1 MKKKNDRPITPQEA
15 AEVARKLRRALYINH
30 ASYLCTASN
39 ISPEE
44 RLVAPYLHKGLC
56 KNDYEAAMRWLRE
69 YLGDSD
75 ILQYP
80 TDLSDLLCDFQKEL
94 HKKIPTNYWG
104 GGA

>member
-1 MKKKNDRPITPQEA
+1 MKKKNDRPITPREA
-15 AEVARKLRRALYINH
+15 AEAARNLRSALYKNH

-39 ISPEE
+39 ICPEE

-80 TDLSDLLCDFQKEL
+80 TDLSDLLCDFEKEL
-94 HKKIPTNYWG
+94 HNKIPTDYWG
-104 GGA
+104 GEA

>member
-1 MKKKNDRPITPQEA
+1 MSTIYDRPLTLAEA
-15 AEVARKLRRALYINH
+15 AKIAQNLRRDLYKNH

-39 ISPEE
+39 ICPKK

-80 TDLSDLLCDFQKEL
+80 TDLSDLLCDFKREL
-94 HKKIPTNYWG
+94 YKKVPTKYWG
-104 GGA
+104 EDS

>member
-1 MKKKNDRPITPQEA
+1 MKNYYDRPLTLREA
-15 AEVARKLRRALYINH
+15 TKRAQKLRRALFINH

-39 ISPEE
+39 ICPEE
-44 RLVAPYLHKGLC
+44 RLVAPYLHAGLC

-69 YLGDSD
+69 YLGESD
-75 ILQYP
+75 ILLYP

-104 GGA
+104 EDA

>member
-1 MKKKNDRPITPQEA
+1 MKKGNDRPITPQEA

-56 KNDYEAAMRWLRE
+56 KNDYAAAMRWLRE
-69 YLGDSD
+69 YMGSSD

-80 TDLSDLLCDFQKEL
+80 TDLSELLCDFDTEL
-94 HKKIPTNYWG
+94 HRKLPTKYWG
-104 GGA
+104 GEA

>member
-1 MKKKNDRPITPQEA
+1 MKSYYDRPLTPREA
-15 AEVARKLRRALYINH
+15 AERLQKLRKALYINH
-30 ASYLCTASN
+30 TNYLCTASN
-39 ISPEE
+39 ICPEE

-80 TDLSDLLCDFQKEL
+80 TDLNDLLCDFKTEL
-94 HKKIPTNYWG
+94 RRKVPTKYWG
-104 GGA
+104 DGA

>member
-1 MKKKNDRPITPQEA
+1 MKKKNDRPVTPHET

-80 TDLSDLLCDFQKEL
+80 TDLSDLLSAFEKEL
-94 HKKIPTNYWG
+94 HNKIPTNYWG
-104 GGA
+104 DEA